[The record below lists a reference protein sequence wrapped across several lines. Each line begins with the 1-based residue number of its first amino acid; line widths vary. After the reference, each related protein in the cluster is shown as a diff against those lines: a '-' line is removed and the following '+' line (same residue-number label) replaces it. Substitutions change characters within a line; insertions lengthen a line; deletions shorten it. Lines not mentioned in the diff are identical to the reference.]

1 MIVFTKYSRLGAS
14 SRVRFYKY
22 LKFFDNPT
30 INNLKIYPL
39 FDDYYLK
46 NLYLSN
52 SRSKIKIILLYIS
65 RFFYFFS
72 SLLSK
77 QKIIWIEKELFPHIP
92 IPIELIFKLF
102 NKKIIFDYDDAVF
115 HNYDSSK
122 ISFLYKLKFKAIA
135 KYSDVIF
142 SGNEYLSSYFEK
154 LGAKRVIYIPT
165 VIDIDEYKKES
176 KDKNNNKIK
185 IGWIGSPS
193 TQSYLKV
200 IDGVITELQ
209 KKFNIDLVLIGVSE
223 KLKLDSNFQSIIWS
237 EKNEIKDISNF
248 DIGIMPLFE
257 NDFEKG
263 KCGYKII
270 QYFACKIPVVAS
282 PVGVNCT
289 LIEQDNGFLC
299 KTPQEWSN
307 ALEQLIKNEELRK
320 RLGNSGYNKV
330 NKFFTYQSQVNNI
343 ISVINNL

>member
-1 MIVFTKYSRLGAS
+1 
-14 SRVRFYKY
+14 
-22 LKFFDNPT
+22 
-30 INNLKIYPL
+30 
-39 FDDYYLK
+39 
-46 NLYLSN
+46 
-52 SRSKIKIILLYIS
+52 
-65 RFFYFFS
+65 
-72 SLLSK
+72 
-77 QKIIWIEKELFPHIP
+77 
-92 IPIELIFKLF
+92 
-102 NKKIIFDYDDAVF
+102 
-115 HNYDSSK
+115 
-122 ISFLYKLKFKAIA
+122 
-135 KYSDVIF
+135 
-142 SGNEYLSSYFEK
+142 
-154 LGAKRVIYIPT
+154 
-165 VIDIDEYKKES
+165 
-176 KDKNNNKIK
+176 
-185 IGWIGSPS
+185 
-193 TQSYLKV
+193 
-200 IDGVITELQ
+200 
-209 KKFNIDLVLIGVSE
+209 
-223 KLKLDSNFQSIIWS
+223 
-237 EKNEIKDISNF
+237 KDISNF